1 MNNFDKWKTRYNNG
15 WAIEE
20 QLQRLVA
27 LGVLTQSEYD
37 SISKLGNKRKISV
50 A

>member
-1 MNNFDKWKTRYNNG
+1 MFERWKTRYENG
-15 WAIEE
+15 WATEE

-37 SISKLGNKRKISV
+37 QIV
-50 A
+50 AQ